1 MRIGSP
7 WPWLLAVGLA
17 ACAASPDSRDHSS
30 NGASALSATPTREIA
45 PSLAGTRWRGVV
57 DPATDDRYAPWLEFV
72 SEGRVS
78 GYTGCNLLH
87 GAWKSEGGEVHV
99 GPLVTTKRAC
109 AGPEQGIER
118 RVIAALNEQS
128 HVSREGNKLVFTTAG
143 GDRLEFVEA
152 R

>member
-1 MRIGSP
+1 MRVGGATLGI
-7 WPWLLAVGLA
+7 LAVMA
-17 ACAASPDSRDHSS
+17 AGCAAPPQPQAASPA
-30 NGASALSATPTREIA
+30 ASVPALAA

-72 SEGRVS
+72 TEGRVS

-87 GAWKSEGGEVHV
+87 GGWKVEAGELHV

-109 AGPEQGIER
+109 AGPEQDIER
-118 RVIAALNEQS
+118 RVLAVLNER
-128 HVSREGNKLVFTTAG
+128 SRATREANKLVFTGPAG
-143 GDRLEFVEA
+143 ERVEFVEA